1 MNVSNVK
8 IIQALDKIRIN
19 NLYVHNAELVGA
31 KFKTSKLAQR
41 RVYLI
46 ESLAVLNAVVDR
58 GTMLLYG
65 GHGGGKT
72 TLSKYLGQ
80 MFCHLSKDEIENC
93 ILRGHPQLT
102 EEKIL
107 GNLDFAELTRN
118 KPLTN
123 GKIDV
128 IWNDFVKSKWKII
141 DEVNRISPYAQNI
154 LLSLLAEST
163 VKYQNQTLSV
173 PGFTLFATM
182 NPKDEGNTELSLPF
196 LDRFAIA
203 LPMTMPDYDSFSTIG
218 KKDKSIRSE
227 DLASYLPN
235 FDLSQVQE
243 QVRDISYD
251 EDAEL
256 FINFIIASYRLCE
269 RISKE
274 SNETISVDKN
284 LCDGCH
290 MNAKGKVCNKIKQP
304 LSVRV
309 KEDLYRYSKALAWFL
324 GDSQVTVDHIGI
336 LAPYMIWHRSRL
348 SKKFMSEKIAS
359 IKGEDSEDTIYMI
372 NPDLDATKDIIQ
384 LLRDEFDGVKSY
396 LMTFEKVKKGK
407 LSIEE
412 FEKFIYDLQDFGNNF
427 LILQSEIIPT
437 LKNKYQPV
445 YAEIIR
451 YMSEINAN
459 NDIHKLKEIK
469 ESLSFEYY
477 IPNRQ
482 YLSALID
489 SKIRQQK
496 SVEEHI
502 DLDLETIKKNDN
514 IVKLIQKREHEFPV
528 KQLQKLVKIQIM
540 DIADDFCTL
549 IVRRMNKKYRF
560 DYIGD
565 QTDPI
570 YRMLKNAEAQP

>member
-1 MNVSNVK
+1 
-8 IIQALDKIRIN
+8 
-19 NLYVHNAELVGA
+19 
-31 KFKTSKLAQR
+31 
-41 RVYLI
+41 
-46 ESLAVLNAVVDR
+46 
-58 GTMLLYG
+58 
-65 GHGGGKT
+65 
-72 TLSKYLGQ
+72 
-80 MFCHLSKDEIENC
+80 
-93 ILRGHPQLT
+93 
-102 EEKIL
+102 
-107 GNLDFAELTRN
+107 
-118 KPLTN
+118 
-123 GKIDV
+123 
-128 IWNDFVKSKWKII
+128 
-141 DEVNRISPYAQNI
+141 
-154 LLSLLAEST
+154 
-163 VKYQNQTLSV
+163 
-173 PGFTLFATM
+173 
-182 NPKDEGNTELSLPF
+182 
-196 LDRFAIA
+196 
-203 LPMTMPDYDSFSTIG
+203 
-218 KKDKSIRSE
+218 
-227 DLASYLPN
+227 
-235 FDLSQVQE
+235 
-243 QVRDISYD
+243 
-251 EDAEL
+251 
-256 FINFIIASYRLCE
+256 
-269 RISKE
+269 
-274 SNETISVDKN
+274 
-284 LCDGCH
+284 
-290 MNAKGKVCNKIKQP
+290 
-304 LSVRV
+304 
-309 KEDLYRYSKALAWFL
+309 
-324 GDSQVTVDHIGI
+324 
-336 LAPYMIWHRSRL
+336 
-348 SKKFMSEKIAS
+348 
-359 IKGEDSEDTIYMI
+359 MI

-469 ESLSFEYY
+469 ESLSFEYD